1 MLIYSQGVL
10 EAFLLQLFYN
20 KNSLGEQTMNQNVP
34 TRQESI
40 ESLTWDLS
48 SIYPSDQAFEAAFKE
63 VESLLQGMA
72 SYEVSLTQS
81 ADDLFKAL
89 EARNTLLMKIEALY
103 TYAHLRNDQDTSN
116 ALYQGL
122 ISRAQTLYSQVA
134 AALSFMETSLL
145 KADEALLRTY
155 LKDEKLSLYAHEFD
169 LMFKRRTHILSDKE
183 EKLLASASDILAS
196 SSHTFSV
203 LNNADLTF
211 KSLTDAQGQSLPLSH
226 GRYGVYLES
235 KDRNLRQQ
243 AFESMYASYQQFA
256 NTFAMTL
263 SQSVK
268 LHNFNASLRG
278 FSSAREAALFANHI
292 PESVYDALVE
302 AVHDQLP
309 LLHRYVTLRKKAL
322 KIDDLRMYDLYVPIV
337 SDLDLEY
344 TYENA
349 QNILLEA
356 FSVLGEDYV
365 SGIRKAFNE
374 RWIDVMENK
383 GKRSGA
389 YSSGCYTSNPYI
401 LMNWQDNLDNL
412 YTLAHELGH
421 SMHSYYSRKH
431 QAYIYGD
438 YSIFVAE
445 VASTTN
451 ENLLTAY
458 LLNKTTDL
466 QVRAYLLNHYLDGVK
481 GTVYRQTQFAEFEHM
496 IHVLDQKG
504 EALTAE
510 SLNQKYFELNQT
522 YYGPEMIYDEAIHYE
537 WARIPHFYYN
547 YYVYQYATGFSAASA
562 LSAKIL
568 NEGQSAVKAYL
579 SFLKTGSSLTP
590 IDALKVAGVDMS
602 NNQAVKDALELFKQ
616 RLEELD
622 SLIA

>member
-1 MLIYSQGVL
+1 
-10 EAFLLQLFYN
+10 
-20 KNSLGEQTMNQNVP
+20 MNQTLP
-34 TRQESI
+34 TRLESI
-40 ESLTWDLS
+40 ERLTWDLS
-48 SIYPSDQAFEAAFKE
+48 SLYANEDAFETAFKE
-63 VESLLQGMA
+63 VETLVTQIA
-72 SYEVSLTQS
+72 HHEATLTQS
-81 ADDLFKAL
+81 AQHLFLAL
-89 EARNTLLMKIEALY
+89 EARNTLLMKIEAVY

-116 ALYQGL
+116 AFYQGL
-122 ISRAQTLYSQVA
+122 ISRAQSLYSQVA

-145 KADEALLRTY
+145 KADEAVLRTY
-155 LKDEKLSLYAHEFD
+155 LKDESLRLYAHEFD
-169 LMFKRRTHILSDKE
+169 LMFKRRAHILSDKE
-183 EKLLASASDILAS
+183 EKLLASASDILS
-196 SSHTFSV
+196 SASHTFSV

-211 KSLTDAQGQSLPLSH
+211 KALTDAQGESLPLSH

-235 KDRNLRQQ
+235 KDRSLRQQ

-263 SQSVK
+263 SQSIK
-268 LHNFNASLRG
+268 LHNFNASIRG

-302 AVHDQLP
+302 AVHNQLP
-309 LLHRYVTLRKKAL
+309 LLHQYVSLRKKAL
-322 KIDDLRMYDLYVPIV
+322 KLDDLRMYDLYVPIV

-349 QNILLEA
+349 QNILLDA

-365 SGIRKAFNE
+365 AGIKKAFNE

-421 SMHSYYSRKH
+421 SMHSYYSRLN

-458 LLNKTTDL
+458 LLKKTTDP
-466 QVRAYLLNHYLDGVK
+466 QVRAYLINHYLDGVK

-496 IHVLDQKG
+496 IHALDQAG
-504 EALTAE
+504 EALTPE
-510 SLNQKYFELNQT
+510 VLNHKYFELNQT
-522 YYGPEMIYDEAIHYE
+522 YYGPEMTYDEAIQYE

-568 NEGQSAVKAYL
+568 KDGQGAVDAYL

-590 IDALKVAGVDMS
+590 IEALKVAGVDMS
-602 NNQAVKDALELFKQ
+602 TNQAVKDALELFKV
-616 RLEELD
+616 RLNELR
-622 SLIA
+622 SLLA